1 MNRLIASIALIIL
14 VLNSIR
20 AGDPEKYVP
29 RSKRKQEKL
38 VTAEPGTYLK
48 PRANFILNRMARAV
62 RDSTVKEPASWI
74 MDMFTPPIREVK
86 DTALSFYDLEVP
98 VRIYYPTKTSMDGKH
113 PVCVFYHGGGFVLGS
128 VDLYHAMVSKLARV
142 TGQIIVSVEYR
153 LAPEYPFPA
162 AVNDCYAVLQ
172 WMQHHGSKLGADTT
186 RITVMGDSAGG
197 NLATVMT
204 LKCHD
209 EQRPQPYRQVLL
221 YPAVTFLDT
230 EYPSMSFFLEDTCR
244 RYVLSEAFMVRVKR
258 DYKGDLG
265 SDLDR
270 YISPLETELNQ
281 NLAPALIIT
290 AECDPLRDSERAYA
304 KKLEE
309 AGVPVKYMEYSGMI
323 HAFMSFPMFISDA
336 REAMK
341 EVRDYLCENYTLS
354 SGRQLR

>member
-1 MNRLIASIALIIL
+1 MKQVIASILLIIL

-29 RSKRKQEKL
+29 RSKWKQEKYA
-38 VTAEPGTYLK
+38 TAEPGTYLK
-48 PRANFILNRMARAV
+48 PGANFILNRMSRALK
-62 RDSTVKEPASWI
+62 DSTVKEPATWVR
-74 MDMFTPPIREVK
+74 DMFTPPIREVK
-86 DTALSFYDLEVP
+86 DTVLSFFDLQVP
-98 VRIYYPTKTSMDGKH
+98 VRVYYPTRRSMDGKH
-113 PVCVFYHGGGFVLGS
+113 PVCLFYHGGGFVFGS
-128 VDLYHAMVSKLARV
+128 VELYHAMASKLAKV

-204 LKCHD
+204 LKCYD

-230 EYPSMSFFLEDTCR
+230 EYPSMTFFLGDTCR
-244 RYVLSEAFMVRVKR
+244 SYVLSEAFLMRVKK
-258 DYKGDLG
+258 DYKGELG
-265 SDLDR
+265 SNLDR
-270 YISPLETELNQ
+270 YISPLETELSQ
-281 NLAPALIIT
+281 NLAPALIIS

-304 KKLEE
+304 RKLEA
-309 AGVPVKYMEYSGMI
+309 AGVSVNYMEYSGMI
-323 HAFMSFPMFISDA
+323 HAFMSFHMVIGDA
-336 REAMK
+336 RDAMK
-341 EVRDYLCENYTLS
+341 EVRDYLCEN
-354 SGRQLR
+354 